1 MAATQNG
8 WMPLQNAHQITSI
21 RPNQPYYPCRLH
33 DLYDPPKTL
42 YACGNIDLLKQPMI
56 AIVGAR
62 GASTEGLRN
71 AALFAAALSD
81 AGILVISGL
90 ARGIDGSAHQAALA
104 YKNGYSTVA
113 VCGTGLNKVYPA
125 EHWGLAKEI
134 MNNGLLIS
142 ELLPNEGPKAFHFP
156 RRNRIIA
163 ALSLGVVVIQAA
175 NRSGSLITA
184 RLAAELGREVFA
196 IPGPIGDP
204 LYVGC
209 HQLIQQGA
217 KLVCSPKE
225 VLEELP
231 FIENRA
237 FSSLKGQF

>member
-1 MAATQNG
+1 
-8 WMPLQNAHQITSI
+8 MPLSSAHQITSI
-21 RPNQPYYPCRLH
+21 QFNEPHYPCRLY

-42 YACGNIDLLKQPMI
+42 YTCGNIELLKQPMI
-56 AIVGAR
+56 AIVGSR
-62 GASTEGLRN
+62 GASTEGLKH
-71 AALFAAALSD
+71 AALFATALSD

-90 ARGIDGSAHQAALA
+90 ARGIDGSAHQAALT
-104 YKNGYSTVA
+104 YKNRFSTLA
-113 VCGTGLNKVYPA
+113 VCGTGLNRCYPA
-125 EHWGLAKEI
+125 EHQGLAKEI
-134 MNNGLLIS
+134 IKNGLLMS

-196 IPGPIGDP
+196 VPGPIGDP
-204 LYVGC
+204 LYMGC

-231 FIENRA
+231 FLENPA
-237 FSSLKGQF
+237 LTLLKERF